1 MATAFTRQINAQPG
15 VQLNPLQDNTD
26 GFAPDNS
33 DQVFAIAM
41 RATRGRIDKPFKVN
55 RSNVFRKL
63 GRGESLRASALNEA
77 HIHVVE
83 ALSKGAYEAVVHRL
97 VTSSAAVSYV
107 VAVDGATP
115 TFSVEAAV
123 PGTAHAFAVKHLE
136 CFNDGIKVSY
146 HADAPAGG
154 GAASMIDLRVT
165 DKDGVVLFEF
175 EGSLDPNAKDDYGQS
190 LYLPDVIG
198 RSTDLLELTIPS
210 ATTSIPAT
218 SGAYGRD
225 VNGLDKWATSGV
237 MVAFS
242 EGGTGY
248 TSADYIAARE
258 ALQYCEFDFGYITSG
273 GSQATG
279 LLAQM
284 VILAYQTNRQLRF
297 DVAGTLAPAA
307 AISFVESLNIDSHY
321 CAAFWAPLLTDDPIG
336 INAKSHLGTSTY
348 NIARACARNARTDA
362 KGFAPKNF
370 PIAGKEWP
378 LDRTGIVQTYQPT
391 EYELS
396 DLAKA
401 KINPVIYERYN
412 GGGRFVFTD
421 SLTLAKTEVSL
432 RKLIAVADMSS
443 SIDEWVTRFGKEVLQ
458 LPMQVAIKKMR
469 DYLRTLFEGATA
481 AGWLVPSA
489 ELDGGTY
496 KFEVK
501 PNELRPA
508 DRMDVG
514 YALHYDGTVRQIFVT
529 QTLSR

>member
-1 MATAFTRQINAQPG
+1 MATAFSRQLGAQPG
-15 VQLNPLQDNTD
+15 IQLNPLQDNTD

-41 RATRGRIDKPFKVN
+41 RSTRGRIDKPFKVN

-63 GRGESLRASALNEA
+63 GRGEPVRVSALNEA

-97 VTSSAAVSYV
+97 VTSAAEIEYI

-115 TFSVEAAV
+115 TFSVETAL
-123 PGTAHAFAVKHLE
+123 PGTPYVFAIKHLE

-146 HADAPAGG
+146 HADEPDGG
-154 GAASMIDLRVT
+154 GPATMIILRIT
-165 DKDGVVLFEF
+165 DKDNIVLFEF
-175 EGSLDPNAKDDYGQS
+175 EGSLDPAAKDDYGQS
-190 LYLPDVIG
+190 LYMPDVIG
-198 RSTDLLELTIPS
+198 RSTDLVEITIPAS
-210 ATTSIPAT
+210 TSIPDT

-225 VNGLDKWATSGV
+225 SNGFDKFATSAV
-237 MVAFS
+237 MAYFT

-248 TSADYIAARE
+248 VSADYIAARE
-258 ALQYCEFDFGYITSG
+258 KLQYSEYDFGYISTG
-273 GSQATG
+273 GSKAVG
-279 LLAQM
+279 LIAQM
-284 VILAYQTNRQLRF
+284 VILAYETNRQLRL
-297 DVAGTLAPAA
+297 DVDGTLDPDA
-307 AISFVESLNIDSHY
+307 AIAFVDSLNIDSHY
-321 CAAFWAPLLTDDPIG
+321 VHAFWSPLKSDDP
-336 INAKSHLGTSTY
+336 LGVNGKIVLGAATF
-348 NIARACARNARTDA
+348 NIAKACARNARTDA

-370 PIAGKEWP
+370 PIAGKDWP
-378 LDRTGIVQTYQPT
+378 LERTGISQLYQPT
-391 EYELS
+391 EYELN

-421 SLTLAKTEVSL
+421 SLTLAKTQVSF

-443 SIDEWVTRFGKEVLQ
+443 TIDEWVTRFGKEVLQ
-458 LPMQVAIKKMR
+458 LPMQTAIKKTQ

-489 ELDGGTY
+489 EMDGATY
-496 KFEVK
+496 QFEVK

-508 DRMDVG
+508 DRMDVN
-514 YALHYDGTVRQIFVT
+514 YTLRYDGTLRQIFVT